1 LYVAEYQQVQDEN
14 WVSFS
19 CDVYFDCHRF
29 VVVINEFYIL

>member
-14 WVSFS
+14 WVPFS